1 MQCNFLL
8 RITSVRMRKLR
19 TCCICDECQQSLHL
33 INKYSPFI
41 VKSTEKEGLAPLLD
55 VVAVVDCCCVD
66 IAAADGEWVVMKN
79 EYWPETTT
87 LHDSRPRPALF
98 TVYGFFTATLNTG
111 DQKLKLINYKMIEKH
126 CFTGDIELDLIK
138 TGASASL
145 IIMYPCTS

>member
-1 MQCNFLL
+1 MLL
-8 RITSVRMRKLR
+8 S
-19 TCCICDECQQSLHL
+19 
-33 INKYSPFI
+33 
-41 VKSTEKEGLAPLLD
+41 
-55 VVAVVDCCCVD
+55 VVDCCCVD

-126 CFTGDIELDLIK
+126 GFTDDIELDLIK